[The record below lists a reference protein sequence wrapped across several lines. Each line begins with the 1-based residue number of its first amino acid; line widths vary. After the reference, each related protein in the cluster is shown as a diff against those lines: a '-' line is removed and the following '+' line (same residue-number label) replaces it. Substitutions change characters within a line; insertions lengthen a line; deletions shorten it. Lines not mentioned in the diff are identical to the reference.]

1 MDLTDT
7 VAARGIQATTAIAA
21 AATTAMHG
29 PAMAAIVAMNSVAP
43 EIVAVEVP
51 TTVDTAAPVAVGDR
65 LVVAV
70 VPVAVAAAE
79 IHARRSMEIAALLF
93 TGP

>member
-1 MDLTDT
+1 MDLMAI
-7 VAARGIQATTAIAA
+7 AALLEMQGILVIAA
-21 AATTAMHG
+21 AAIHG
-29 PAMAAIVAMNSVAP
+29 VAIVAMTSMAL
-43 EIVAVEVP
+43 EIAAVEVL

-79 IHARRSMEIAALLF
+79 NHARRSRAIAELRF

>member
-1 MDLTDT
+1 MDL
-7 VAARGIQATTAIAA
+7 TAIAA
-21 AATTAMHG
+21 MLETQGVPGIAAAAIHG
-29 PAMAAIVAMNSVAP
+29 VAIVAMTSMAP
-43 EIVAVEVP
+43 EIAAVEVL

-79 IHARRSMEIAALLF
+79 NHARRSRAIAALRF
-93 TGP
+93 TVP

>member
-1 MDLTDT
+1 MDLTAT
-7 VAARGIQATTAIAA
+7 AALLETQGILVIAA
-21 AATTAMHG
+21 AAIHG
-29 PAMAAIVAMNSVAP
+29 VAIVAMTSMAR
-43 EIVAVEVP
+43 EIAAVEVL

-79 IHARRSMEIAALLF
+79 KHARRSRAIAALRF
-93 TGP
+93 TVP

>member
-1 MDLTDT
+1 MDLTET
-7 VAARGIQATTAIAA
+7 VAMLGMQGILVIAA
-21 AATTAMHG
+21 AAIHG
-29 PAMAAIVAMNSVAP
+29 AAIVAMTSMAP
-43 EIVAVEVP
+43 EIAAVEVL

-79 IHARRSMEIAALLF
+79 HHARRSMEIAAPLF

>member
-1 MDLTDT
+1 MDLMAI
-7 VAARGIQATTAIAA
+7 AALLETQGILVIAA
-21 AATTAMHG
+21 AAIHG
-29 PAMAAIVAMNSVAP
+29 VAIVAMTSMAL
-43 EIVAVEVP
+43 EIAAVEVL

-79 IHARRSMEIAALLF
+79 NHARRSRAIAELRF

>member
-1 MDLTDT
+1 ML
-7 VAARGIQATTAIAA
+7 VIAA
-21 AATTAMHG
+21 ATIHG
-29 PAMAAIVAMNSVAP
+29 VAIVAMTSMAP
-43 EIVAVEVP
+43 EIAAVEVL

-79 IHARRSMEIAALLF
+79 NYARRSRAIAAQLF

>member
-7 VAARGIQATTAIAA
+7 VAARGMQATPAIAA

-29 PAMAAIVAMNSVAP
+29 PAMAAIVAMISMAP

-79 IHARRSMEIAALLF
+79 NYARRSMEIAALLF

>member
-1 MDLTDT
+1 MDLTEI
-7 VAARGIQATTAIAA
+7 AAMLEMQGILVIAA
-21 AATTAMHG
+21 AAIHG
-29 PAMAAIVAMNSVAP
+29 AAIVAMTSMAL
-43 EIVAVEVP
+43 EIAAVEVL

-79 IHARRSMEIAALLF
+79 EHARRSRAIAAQLF

>member
-1 MDLTDT
+1 MDLMAI
-7 VAARGIQATTAIAA
+7 AALLETQGTLVIAA
-21 AATTAMHG
+21 AAIHG
-29 PAMAAIVAMNSVAP
+29 VAIVAMTSMAR
-43 EIVAVEVP
+43 EIAAVEVP

-79 IHARRSMEIAALLF
+79 NHARRSRAIAALRF
-93 TGP
+93 TDP

>member
-1 MDLTDT
+1 MDLTAT
-7 VAARGIQATTAIAA
+7 AAMLETLGMLVIAA
-21 AATTAMHG
+21 ATIHG
-29 PAMAAIVAMNSVAP
+29 AAIVAMTSMAP
-43 EIVAVEVP
+43 EIAAVEVL

-65 LVVAV
+65 LVAAV

-79 IHARRSMEIAALLF
+79 NHARRSRAIAAQLF

>member
-1 MDLTDT
+1 MDSMAI
-7 VAARGIQATTAIAA
+7 AALLETQGILVIAA
-21 AATTAMHG
+21 AAIHG
-29 PAMAAIVAMNSVAP
+29 VAIVAMTSMAL
-43 EIVAVEVP
+43 EIAAVEVP

-79 IHARRSMEIAALLF
+79 NHARRSRAIAALRL
-93 TGP
+93 TVP

>member
-1 MDLTDT
+1 MDLMAI
-7 VAARGIQATTAIAA
+7 AALLETQGILVIAA
-21 AATTAMHG
+21 AAIHG
-29 PAMAAIVAMNSVAP
+29 VAIVAMTSMAR
-43 EIVAVEVP
+43 EIAAVEVL

-79 IHARRSMEIAALLF
+79 NHARRSRAIAELRF

>member
-1 MDLTDT
+1 MDLTET
-7 VAARGIQATTAIAA
+7 VAMLGMQGILVIAA
-21 AATTAMHG
+21 AAIHG
-29 PAMAAIVAMNSVAP
+29 AAIVAMTSMAP
-43 EIVAVEVP
+43 EIAAVEVL

-79 IHARRSMEIAALLF
+79 KHARRSRAIAALRF
-93 TGP
+93 TVP

>member
-1 MDLTDT
+1 MDL
-7 VAARGIQATTAIAA
+7 TAIAA
-21 AATTAMHG
+21 MLETPGILVIAAAAIHG
-29 PAMAAIVAMNSVAP
+29 VAIVAMTSMAR
-43 EIVAVEVP
+43 EIAAVEVL

-79 IHARRSMEIAALLF
+79 NYARRSRAIAALRF

>member
-1 MDLTDT
+1 MDLTAT
-7 VAARGIQATTAIAA
+7 GAMRETQGMPGIEVAAI
-21 AATTAMHG
+21 HG
-29 PAMAAIVAMNSVAP
+29 AAIVAMTSMAP
-43 EIVAVEVP
+43 EIAAVEVP

-79 IHARRSMEIAALLF
+79 NHARRSMEIAALLF

>member
-1 MDLTDT
+1 MDLMAI
-7 VAARGIQATTAIAA
+7 AALLEMQGILVIAA
-21 AATTAMHG
+21 AAIHG
-29 PAMAAIVAMNSVAP
+29 VAIVAMTSMAP
-43 EIVAVEVP
+43 EIVAVEVL

-79 IHARRSMEIAALLF
+79 NHARRSRAIAALRF
-93 TGP
+93 TVP

>member
-1 MDLTDT
+1 MDLTEI
-7 VAARGIQATTAIAA
+7 AAMPETQGIRVIAA
-21 AATTAMHG
+21 AAIHG
-29 PAMAAIVAMNSVAP
+29 AAIVAMTSMAP
-43 EIVAVEVP
+43 AIAAVEVP

-79 IHARRSMEIAALLF
+79 NHARRSMEIAALLF

>member
-1 MDLTDT
+1 MDLMAI
-7 VAARGIQATTAIAA
+7 AALLEMQGILVIAA
-21 AATTAMHG
+21 AAIHG
-29 PAMAAIVAMNSVAP
+29 VAIVAMTSMAR
-43 EIVAVEVP
+43 EIAAVEVL

-79 IHARRSMEIAALLF
+79 KHARRSRAIAALRF

>member
-1 MDLTDT
+1 MDLTEI
-7 VAARGIQATTAIAA
+7 AAMLETQGILVIAA
-21 AATTAMHG
+21 AAIHG
-29 PAMAAIVAMNSVAP
+29 AAIVAMTSMAP
-43 EIVAVEVP
+43 AIAAVEVP

-70 VPVAVAAAE
+70 VPVAVDAAE
-79 IHARRSMEIAALLF
+79 NHARRSMEIAALRF

>member
-1 MDLTDT
+1 MDLTAT
-7 VAARGIQATTAIAA
+7 AALLETQEILVIAA
-21 AATTAMHG
+21 AAIHG
-29 PAMAAIVAMNSVAP
+29 VAIVAMTSMAP
-43 EIVAVEVP
+43 EIAAVEVP

-65 LVVAV
+65 LVAAV

-79 IHARRSMEIAALLF
+79 KYARRSRAIAALRF

>member
-1 MDLTDT
+1 MDL
-7 VAARGIQATTAIAA
+7 TAIAA
-21 AATTAMHG
+21 MLETSGMLVIAAATIHG
-29 PAMAAIVAMNSVAP
+29 AAIVAMTSMAR
-43 EIVAVEVP
+43 EIAAVEVL

-79 IHARRSMEIAALLF
+79 NHARRSRAIAALRF

>member
-1 MDLTDT
+1 MDLMAI
-7 VAARGIQATTAIAA
+7 AALLEMQGILVIAA
-21 AATTAMHG
+21 AAIHG
-29 PAMAAIVAMNSVAP
+29 VAIVAMTSMAL

-51 TTVDTAAPVAVGDR
+51 TTVDT
-65 LVVAV
+65 V

-79 IHARRSMEIAALLF
+79 NHARRSRAIAAQLF

>member
-1 MDLTDT
+1 MDLTEI
-7 VAARGIQATTAIAA
+7 AAMLETQGMLVIAA
-21 AATTAMHG
+21 AAIHG
-29 PAMAAIVAMNSVAP
+29 AAIVAMTSMAP
-43 EIVAVEVP
+43 EIVVVEVP
-51 TTVDTAAPVAVGDR
+51 TTVDTAALVAVGDR

-79 IHARRSMEIAALLF
+79 KHARRSRAIAALRL